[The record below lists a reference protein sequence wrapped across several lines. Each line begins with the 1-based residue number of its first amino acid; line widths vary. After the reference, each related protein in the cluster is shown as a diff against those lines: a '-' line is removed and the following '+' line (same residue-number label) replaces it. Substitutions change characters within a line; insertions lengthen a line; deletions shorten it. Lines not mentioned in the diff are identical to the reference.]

1 MSDRAS
7 AQKSFNHLLS
17 EYRANTLPAVINNW
31 ETLTEMEKSSMCE
44 MYHFY
49 CGMHL
54 VVNMAEHTAEA
65 LKLFE
70 NAEGTMD
77 TDSGTVRLG
86 QPVNHFKEE
95 AVKSLVVHCSSLH
108 T

>member
-1 MSDRAS
+1 
-7 AQKSFNHLLS
+7 
-17 EYRANTLPAVINNW
+17 
-31 ETLTEMEKSSMCE
+31 

-70 NAEGTMD
+70 SAEGAMD
-77 TDSGTVRLG
+77 T
-86 QPVNHFKEE
+86 E
-95 AVKSLVVHCSSLH
+95 
-108 T
+108 